1 MIVGVTGG
9 IGAGKTTVCSLFR
22 SFGVPFISADELA
35 HQLLDNDPVVFKAI
49 TKKFGPTILSLATT
63 INRHKLQE
71 IIFNSTKDKL
81 WLEKLLHPLIKQAI
95 MSRAQAVEFPYCI
108 VEIPLLIEAE
118 MENSVDR
125 ILTVDAPENLQL
137 ARAMQRDNSSKDTV
151 QSIMAQQVTRKIRL
165 AKSHDIIEN
174 VADLEALKKLVIYHH
189 NYYLSLATHE
199 KH

>member
-1 MIVGVTGG
+1 
-9 IGAGKTTVCSLFR
+9 
-22 SFGVPFISADELA
+22 
-35 HQLLDNDPVVFKAI
+35 
-49 TKKFGPTILSLATT
+49 
-63 INRHKLQE
+63 
-71 IIFNSTKDKL
+71 
-81 WLEKLLHPLIKQAI
+81 
-95 MSRAQAVEFPYCI
+95 
-108 VEIPLLIEAE
+108 